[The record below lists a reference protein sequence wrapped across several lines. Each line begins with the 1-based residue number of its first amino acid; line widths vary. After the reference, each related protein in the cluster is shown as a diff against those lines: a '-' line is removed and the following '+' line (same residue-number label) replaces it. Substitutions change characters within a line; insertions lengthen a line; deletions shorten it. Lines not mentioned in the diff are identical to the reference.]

1 MRHQNVCWYDKKHPD
16 SAKERTKKMN
26 KSEKKGN
33 FVKKSIAEAAARL
46 TKRIISAIHS
56 ARKALSESAIIKFI
70 TRKETLDN
78 VVRLARCLGLCLAGF
93 MFGSIPFG
101 YLTYPLGIALV
112 IASGRLSFFA
122 YAGSALAC
130 LTYPALGFAFFGVNT
145 LIYIIRKIL
154 LSDSFCE
161 SRRARLLLSVFSAVF
176 ISCALFLAASS
187 GTFSG
192 YSAEENL
199 IAGCVTYIIG
209 MPLGLLFLYPV
220 CADARCSASAV
231 RISLCFFCICLIMSA
246 NVLPLFG
253 NAGSLFLACICTL
266 VFCTLFEGNV
276 GIPAGAL
283 FGLATLN
290 FVFCAPLCIA
300 AFVFLRFFERRQLL
314 VYPLFFGAVSL
325 CSAFIFPLPLAKTAT
340 LSCLMATAIYMPAG
354 LVICSKRASAKLEA
368 PLQRESV
375 SEAYTKRMGD
385 LSRAFGSV
393 SKLCFGFSNRMR
405 FPTNEEAQVLV
416 SVCASRACRSCPDFN
431 FCKRKQHWCDSKIAE
446 SLLSGKLVPS
456 RLPGNLP
463 GLCKK
468 AVSIVDN
475 INEEYRKLLSD
486 RFNNNKT
493 EILAYEYATLAKI
506 LKYTSR
512 VSSEDVLYD
521 AKLTRLAGYATKKLG
536 MKNTGVTVYGSRRKT
551 LDITGVP
558 VSCVSIPSQE
568 LASYYSAECGELFD
582 TPEFILDE
590 NNTFTVRF
598 VSKEIISAEYVKVSH
613 TKNGE
618 TVSGDTISFFR
629 SDDSYFYALI
639 ADGMGSGR
647 DAAMTS
653 RLTSV
658 FVEKLL
664 SGGAGKGVTMEL
676 LNNLL
681 MSKNKECFSS
691 VDLLELDL
699 IKRRASFI
707 KAGAAPAY
715 VLRSAKLFKVSSD
728 TPPCGIIEGFCAENT
743 SFDVFSGDVIIMLSD
758 GITSSIDCGNSLC
771 AIMNNAEGESF
782 EALAGKILD
791 MAVSMAV
798 HDDDMSCVMVKIK

>member
-1 MRHQNVCWYDKKHPD
+1 
-16 SAKERTKKMN
+16 MN
-26 KSEKKGN
+26 KSEKKQNYVKKWLSDAMGRAVKRLISALCSVKQAITESDAVK
-33 FVKKSIAEAAARL
+33 FVKK
-46 TKRIISAIHS
+46 
-56 ARKALSESAIIKFI
+56 
-70 TRKETLDN
+70 KETADN
-78 VVRLARCLGLCLAGF
+78 ALRISKCIGLCLAGF
-93 MFGSIPFG
+93 MLGSCPFG
-101 YLTYPLGIALV
+101 YMTYPLGISLL

-122 YAGSALAC
+122 YTGSALAC
-130 LTYPALGFAFFGVNT
+130 LTYPSLGFAFFGVNT

-154 LSDSFCE
+154 LSDNFCE
-161 SRRARLLLSVFSAVF
+161 SRRARLFLSFFASAF
-176 ISCALFLAASS
+176 ICCALFLAASS
-187 GTFSG
+187 GTFSDYAG
-192 YSAEENL
+192 EENL
-199 IAGCVTYIIG
+199 IICCATYVLGI
-209 MPLGLLFLYPV
+209 PLGLLFLYPV
-220 CADARCSASAV
+220 CSNEKCSPSAV
-231 RISLCFFCICLIMSA
+231 RVSLCFFCICLITSA
-246 NVLPLFG
+246 NFISFFG
-253 NAGSLFLACICTL
+253 SFGSVFLACICTL
-266 VFCTLFEGNV
+266 MFCTLFEGNV

-290 FVFCAPLCIA
+290 FVLCAPLCVASFI
-300 AFVFLRFFERRQLL
+300 FLRFFEKRQLL
-314 VYPLFFGAVSL
+314 VYPFFFATVSL
-325 CSAFIFPLPLAKTAT
+325 CSALILPAPFSSTTIYASLLATI
-340 LSCLMATAIYMPAG
+340 IYMPAG
-354 LVICSKRASAKLEA
+354 LIICAKRAAAALDA
-368 PLQRESV
+368 PVQRESV
-375 SEAYTKRMGD
+375 SEAYTKRMSD

-405 FPTNEEAQVLV
+405 FPTAEESQVLV
-416 SVCASRACRSCPDFN
+416 SVCASKVCSECAEFKR
-431 FCKRKQHWCDSKIAE
+431 CKRKQYWCDGKIAE
-446 SLLSGKLVPS
+446 SLLSGKLTAA
-456 RLPGNLP
+456 RLPGKLP
-463 GLCKK
+463 ELCKK
-468 AVSIVDN
+468 ANAIVDG

-512 VSSEDVLYD
+512 ISSEDVLFD
-521 AKLTRLAGYATKKLG
+521 GKLTRLAGYATKKLG
-536 MKNTGVTVYGSRRKT
+536 LKNTGVTVYGSRRKT
-551 LDITGVP
+551 LDISGVP
-558 VSCVSIPSQE
+558 VSCVSTPSQE

-582 TPEFILDE
+582 SPEFILDE

-598 VSKEIISAEYVKVSH
+598 VSKEVISAEYVKVSH
-613 TKNGE
+613 TKSGE

-629 SDDSYFYALI
+629 SDDSYFFALI

-699 IKRRASFI
+699 IKKRASFI

-743 SFDVFSGDVIIMLSD
+743 SFDVFPGDVIIMLSD

-771 AIMNNAEGESF
+771 EIMNNAGEQSF

-798 HDDDMSCVMVKIK
+798 HDDDMSCVMIKIK